1 MRVTIWGTRG
11 SLATPGADTAR
22 YGGNTACVEVRA
34 DDETVLVLDAGTGI
48 RLLGQR
54 CCQGKQR
61 VDLLLT
67 HLHMDHIQGLG
78 FFAPLYDERMDV
90 HIWGPSNQ
98 GLSLHARLGR
108 YLSPPFFPVHL
119 RDLAC
124 RLTLHEVPCGEFA
137 VGPFRIDSAL
147 VCHPGPT
154 VGYRI
159 ECGGATLA
167 YIPDHEPALG
177 AREFALGADW
187 TSGFALARGADL
199 LIHDAQYSAAEYGSR
214 VGWGHSATE
223 HALRFADLAGARHL
237 VAFHHDPAH
246 TDDDVERMLATAVA
260 ALHPTFPVTAAA
272 EGTTFEIGGGC

>member
-1 MRVTIWGTRG
+1 M
-11 SLATPGADTAR
+11 
-22 YGGNTACVEVRA
+22 
-34 DDETVLVLDAGTGI
+34 LDAGTGI
-48 RLLGQR
+48 RRLGQR
-54 CCQGKQR
+54 CCQKRACRRR

-90 HIWGPSNQ
+90 HIWGPSNP

-137 VGPFRIDSAL
+137 IGPFRIDSAL

-159 ECGGATLA
+159 EC
-167 YIPDHEPALG
+167 
-177 AREFALGADW
+177 ARRDRSPIFPTTSRRSGRASFPLGADW
-187 TSGFALARGADL
+187 TSGFALARGVDL
-199 LIHDAQYSAAEYGSR
+199 LIHDAQYSAAEYRSR

-223 HALRFADLAGARHL
+223 HALRFAELAGARHL

-246 TDDDVERMLATAVA
+246 NDDDVERMLATAVA
-260 ALHPTFPVTAAA
+260 ALHPPFPVTAAA
-272 EGTTFEIGGGC
+272 EGTTFEIGGAS